1 MKIYRKNSSA
11 VHLLYW
17 YNLLVSCS
25 LTMVGSVLFID
36 SLLLR
41 MKIDISFFGT
51 IKVFSSLLPAVI
63 YTLFSSQL
71 SKLKNYTFW
80 CGSCAFLRVACGV
93 MLPFLWMIIDNK
105 NHLAVAVSIVLSIS
119 MLAAVFGNNMLVVI
133 YRQVIP
139 EKTYNYNVSVMTL
152 VLGLPA
158 LLLMLPMAGVLDM
171 CRNWSDMSFMLLF
184 GFLLLLGL
192 LFEVPAVMILNKV
205 KLPGSRCSTQKRFS
219 WQQLL
224 LPVKDR
230 QYRWL
235 MLLSALRCSLN
246 CMAVTYI
253 IVYFLEVVKMSM
265 MMLSVIMTSL
275 SLCANLLLPVSGKI
289 IDRWGYGK
297 VFVWLSGLMLAGA
310 VLFCVF
316 WRQIWILPIFSV
328 LCWDA
333 GGGIVACI
341 LGISLNIASGRLAD
355 KAWVD
360 QAVSVSSLCSNIA
373 SAAGYLLA
381 ALIYRIV
388 LVEGDLNATLHYFYW
403 MLVPVYMLVFVVSI
417 FFRRVSCGYS
427 GDYSAV
433 KKL

>member
-80 CGSCAFLRVACGV
+80 CGSCAFLRVACGG

-139 EKTYNYNVSVMTL
+139 EKTYNYNVGIM
-152 VLGLPA
+152 VLLLSLPA

-205 KLPGSRCSTQKRFS
+205 NKK
-219 WQQLL
+219 
-224 LPVKDR
+224 KD
-230 QYRWL
+230 
-235 MLLSALRCSLN
+235 
-246 CMAVTYI
+246 
-253 IVYFLEVVKMSM
+253 
-265 MMLSVIMTSL
+265 
-275 SLCANLLLPVSGKI
+275 
-289 IDRWGYGK
+289 
-297 VFVWLSGLMLAGA
+297 
-310 VLFCVF
+310 
-316 WRQIWILPIFSV
+316 
-328 LCWDA
+328 
-333 GGGIVACI
+333 
-341 LGISLNIASGRLAD
+341 
-355 KAWVD
+355 
-360 QAVSVSSLCSNIA
+360 
-373 SAAGYLLA
+373 
-381 ALIYRIV
+381 V
-388 LVEGDLNATLHYFYW
+388 LVEKQD
-403 MLVPVYMLVFVVSI
+403 ME
-417 FFRRVSCGYS
+417 
-427 GDYSAV
+427 
-433 KKL
+433 